1 MASQGANGCQPQDLE
16 RKERGGGRP
25 PLLVR
30 VPAPLPREPGSSSV
44 ALGTRDL
51 TCGWLESFMTPH
63 CSAEKPTVQPITEAL
78 VLGPAHHLQSRM
90 LPHPPAQPRPL
101 GMTRSPHQNPY
112 FTKGSR
118 SLCLL
123 LFKLAAPASPR

>member
-1 MASQGANGCQPQDLE
+1 MRSPSPSSQGPCPAAKGAWLFFSCSWYPRLDLVGILHDSPLFCRETHCPANH
-16 RKERGGGRP
+16 RGLGSGPRP
-25 PLLVR
+25 HP
-30 VPAPLPREPGSSSV
+30 
-44 ALGTRDL
+44 
-51 TCGWLESFMTPH
+51 
-63 CSAEKPTVQPITEAL
+63 
-78 VLGPAHHLQSRM
+78 QSRM